1 MGRLSILIFL
11 LLSSLLAFSQA
22 SDFIVV
28 KKKNNRTL
36 KTYFPGTPIVLET
49 VDYRFVSGII
59 QSIRNDSIFIK
70 QYDVRTMLNQWGTTT
85 VDTVGS
91 YLVQLHYQDINKVV
105 YQKRESFAFIKN
117 GTIFMIGGLGY
128 AALNVINGS
137 YLKEPIT
144 EKRNLQSLGIAL
156 GVAGGGFLLNRIRH
170 MRNKNGKRYRIEYIR
185 MNDVKLKGF

>member
-1 MGRLSILIFL
+1 MTRFSILMCL
-11 LLSSLLAFSQA
+11 LLSSFLAFSQA

-49 VDYRFVSGII
+49 VDYRYFSGII
-59 QSIRNDSIFIK
+59 QSVRNDSVFIK
-70 QYDVRTMLNQWGTTT
+70 QYDVRTLMNQWGTTS

-91 YLVQLHYQDINKVV
+91 YLIQLHYKDINKVV
-105 YQKRESFAFIKN
+105 FDRKESFWFIKN
-117 GTIFMIGGLGY
+117 GTLFMIGGLGY
-128 AALNVINGS
+128 AALNVINGA

-144 EKRNLQSLGIAL
+144 DKRNLQSLAIAL
-156 GVAGGGFLLNRIRH
+156 GVAGGGYVLNRIQH
-170 MRNKNGKRYRIEYIR
+170 LRNKNGKRYRIEYIR